1 MNAPARP
8 DSTVKVLIVDD
19 SAFMR
24 KAIASMLKSEH
35 GIQIVGEAR
44 DGQEGV
50 ELAAKLRPD
59 VITLDVEMPRLDGL
73 NALQKIMAECP
84 AHVIMLSSL
93 TTAGSHAAMTALKL
107 GAADAMAKDA
117 SQVSFTITSLK
128 DELVAKVRALGAARK
143 PAARKPGA
151 TKISVAP
158 TDVPRFKPGQFDLI
172 CIGSSTGGPPVL
184 ETILTALPES
194 LHPPIVVAQH
204 MPELFTRSMAERL
217 NEACKLKVVH
227 ATEGMTLEPRTVYIA
242 PGGKNT
248 HVRRAGTGRLTLEIN
263 RDPTGTIYFPSVNA
277 LFESAAQATAAHTLA
292 VVLTG
297 MGDDGLN
304 GARPLKAAGGTILAQ
319 DEQTCVVYGMP
330 RAVTVAGLVA
340 ASLPPEG
347 ILESLRSCAPAMP
360 TLLRKAG

>member
-1 MNAPARP
+1 MNQPNP
-8 DSTVKVLIVDD
+8 IKVLIVDD

-24 KAIASMLKSEH
+24 KAVASMLKNEE

-44 DGQEGV
+44 DGQEGL

-59 VITLDVEMPRLDGL
+59 VMTLDVEMPRLDGL
-73 NALQKIMAECP
+73 TALQKIMAECP
-84 AHVIMLSSL
+84 THVIMLSSL

-117 SQVSFTITSLK
+117 SQVSFTITALK
-128 DELVAKVRALGAARK
+128 DELVAKVRALGASRK
-143 PAARKPGA
+143 PAARRPGA
-151 TKISVAP
+151 TKISIAP
-158 TDVPRFKPGQFDLI
+158 TDIPRFKPAQFELI

-184 ETILTALPES
+184 EAILTALPET

-217 NEACKLKVVH
+217 NDACKLRVVH
-227 ATEGMTLEPRTVYIA
+227 ASDGMNLEPRTVYIA
-242 PGGKNT
+242 PGAKNA
-248 HVRRAGTGRLTLEIN
+248 HIRRHGPTRLTLEIN
-263 RDPTGTIYFPSVNA
+263 RDPAGTIYFPSVDA
-277 LFESAAQATAAHTLA
+277 LFASAATATAARTLA
-292 VVLTG
+292 IVLTG
-297 MGDDGLN
+297 MGDDGLK

-319 DEQTCVVYGMP
+319 NEDTCVVYGMP

-347 ILESLRSCAPAMP
+347 LLESLRTVAPVAPNFM
-360 TLLRKAG
+360 RKAS